1 MSVDM
6 GHGLSVV
13 VVEDHPLQGSLL
25 RQALARRM
33 PACQVELFL
42 DGLAA
47 FRRLMNLECP
57 VPSLLVLDLDL
68 PGRTGHELLADRRD
82 DERLAALPAVV
93 LTSSTDVADRDR
105 SLELGA
111 TLHLLKPVDAQGFIS
126 LADRLAALLGAVRS
140 TR

>member
-1 MSVDM
+1 M
-6 GHGLSVV
+6 

-25 RQALARRM
+25 RRALARTM
-33 PACQVELFL
+33 PACRVELFL

-68 PGRTGHELLADRRD
+68 PGRTGHELLADRREA
-82 DERLAALPAVV
+82 ERLVSVPAVV
-93 LTSSTDVADRDR
+93 LTSSTDVADRER
-105 SLELGA
+105 SLALGA

-126 LADRLAALLGAVRS
+126 LADQLAALLGATRS
-140 TR
+140 PR